1 MKLYPRIFSSAAA
14 FALTCVVFAAAYF
27 YKSRNTE
34 LNEVMV
40 FCKLH
45 LNAYNCFDKLMSF
58 IEAAKHNIK
67 VCMPGIHNV
76 AIQGRLVEMLKKK
89 NIKISIVIDQ
99 SGCNEPNDVFI
110 KELLDAGAVI
120 KYINT
125 EPYTMQ
131 HKFCLIDD
139 KVLMTGTLNW
149 GNDRSSDH
157 WNYVYITS
165 KPKLVEPVSKEFKY
179 MWLSSKDLNYSQFDS
194 KLINE
199 DECCNTEVVNLTEN
213 YKSVPFGNKETLTS
227 EICIV

>member
-1 MKLYPRIFSSAAA
+1 
-14 FALTCVVFAAAYF
+14 
-27 YKSRNTE
+27 
-34 LNEVMV
+34 
-40 FCKLH
+40 
-45 LNAYNCFDKLMSF
+45 
-58 IEAAKHNIK
+58 
-67 VCMPGIHNV
+67 
-76 AIQGRLVEMLKKK
+76 
-89 NIKISIVIDQ
+89 
-99 SGCNEPNDVFI
+99 
-110 KELLDAGAVI
+110 
-120 KYINT
+120 
-125 EPYTMQ
+125 MQ

-194 KLINE
+194 KPINE

-213 YKSVPFGNKETLTS
+213 YKTVPFGNKETLTS

>member
-76 AIQGRLVEMLKKK
+76 AIQGRLVELLKKK

-110 KELLDAGAVI
+110 KELLDAG
-120 KYINT
+120 
-125 EPYTMQ
+125 E
-131 HKFCLIDD
+131 
-139 KVLMTGTLNW
+139 
-149 GNDRSSDH
+149 
-157 WNYVYITS
+157 
-165 KPKLVEPVSKEFKY
+165 
-179 MWLSSKDLNYSQFDS
+179 
-194 KLINE
+194 
-199 DECCNTEVVNLTEN
+199 
-213 YKSVPFGNKETLTS
+213 
-227 EICIV
+227 